1 MKVAIAKSST
11 PEINKPM
18 PTQASAK
25 ARTGTSQ
32 IA

>member
-1 MKVAIAKSST
+1 VAIASSSA

-25 ARTGTSQ
+25 AKTGISQ